1 MTKNDLKQ
9 KLNLV
14 YKLDTELKILNI
26 KIERWEA
33 MTQGHAIRYDVD
45 KVQTSP
51 GDPVAAAM
59 EPLYKLLDKRK
70 KIQIALARAVED
82 TNQIIDAVPD
92 DKGRLIMHYRYT
104 ACLSWEEIARR
115 MSYTERHVMRFHDD
129 AFDWICSNL

>member
-1 MTKNDLKQ
+1 MTRNDLKQ

-33 MTQGHAIRYDVD
+33 VAQVHGIRYDLD
-45 KVQTSP
+45 KVQKSP
-51 GDPVAAAM
+51 GDPMDAVM
-59 EPLYKLLDKRK
+59 EPLYKLLDKKK
-70 KIQIALARAVED
+70 KIQVALSRAVED
-82 TNQIIDAVPD
+82 ANQIIDAVPD
-92 DKGRLIMHYRYT
+92 DKGRLTMHYRYT
-104 ACLSWEEIARR
+104 ACLSWEEVARR

>member
-33 MTQGHAIRYDVD
+33 ISQVQAIRYDLD

-51 GDPVAAAM
+51 SDPMDVALAG
-59 EPLYKLLDKRK
+59 LYRLLDKRK
-70 KIQIALARAVED
+70 KIQMALTHAVED
-82 TNQIIDAVPD
+82 ANQLIDAVPSD
-92 DKGRLIMHYRYT
+92 NGRLVLHYRYT
-104 ACLSWEEIARR
+104 ACLSWEEIGRR
-115 MSYTERHVMRFHDD
+115 MTYSERHVKRFHDE
-129 AFDWICSNL
+129 AFDWICENL